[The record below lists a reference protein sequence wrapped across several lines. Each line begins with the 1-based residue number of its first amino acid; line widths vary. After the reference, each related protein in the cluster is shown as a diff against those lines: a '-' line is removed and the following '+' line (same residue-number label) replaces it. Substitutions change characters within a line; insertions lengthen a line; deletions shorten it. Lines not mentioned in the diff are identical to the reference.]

1 MATLA
6 ADRPADTQAPEAVVV
21 RFAGDSG
28 DGMQLTGGQ
37 FTLSTALAGND
48 LATFPDF
55 PAEIRAP
62 QGTLFGVSAF
72 QINFGSTDIETAG
85 DAPDVLVA
93 MNPAALKTNLG
104 ALKPGGLI
112 IADTG
117 EFTKRNLDKAKYET
131 NPIEDGSLAKWDV
144 LAFDISALTIEA
156 VKPFGL
162 GNKDA
167 LRSKNMWTLGLALW
181 MFDRDRQPIVDW
193 LKAKFKG
200 KPEIADANIAALN
213 AGHAYGETAEISG
226 PLKKVHISPA
236 EHEPGLYRTIT
247 GAEAISLGLV
257 AGAQLANL
265 PMFFGGYPIT
275 PASAILHHLVRLK
288 EFGITTFQAEDE
300 IAAICA
306 AIGASYA
313 GQLGVTSSSGP
324 GIALKT
330 EAMGLAIMTELPL
343 VIVNSQRGGPSTGLP
358 TKTEQSDLYQAVYG
372 RNGDAPMPVVAAR
385 SPADAFDCAIEA
397 CRLATQYMTPVI
409 LLTDGYIANAAE
421 PWKVPD
427 PASYA
432 PFPVAFLE
440 EKNADGGETLLP
452 YKRDEKGA
460 RPWIKPGTPGLM
472 HRIGGIEKHE
482 NTGNIDYSPANHQAM
497 TDARKAKID
506 RVAIADQDVA
516 LGETTG
522 RLAVVGWG
530 STFGPIHQAVRR
542 ARKAGLPVSHI
553 HVRHVWPLPTNLGAL
568 LAGFDKVLV
577 PEMNTGQFKTVL
589 RDQLLVDADSLSKTS
604 GQPFAIAEL
613 EAAIAKYF
621 DGVPNNE
628 GGEVP
633 ANSGQLPEPE
643 SGHDDGSLRPE
654 HRSPQSEVNP

>member
-1 MATLA
+1 MA
-6 ADRPADTQAPEAVVV
+6 DNKPATAPGSATPEAVVV

-72 QINFGSTDIETAG
+72 QINFGSTAIETAG

-93 MNPAALKTNLG
+93 MNPAALKTNVT

-117 EFTKRNLDKAKYET
+117 EFTKRNLEKAKYET
-131 NPIEDGSLAKWDV
+131 SPLEDGSLAKWDL
-144 LAFDISALTIEA
+144 LAFDISALTLES

-162 GNKDA
+162 GNKEA
-167 LRSKNMWTLGLALW
+167 LRCKNMWTLGLALW
-181 MFDRDRQPIVDW
+181 MFDRDRAPLVEW
-193 LKAKFKG
+193 LKDKFRKN
-200 KPEIADANIAALN
+200 PVLADANIAALN
-213 AGHAYGETAEISG
+213 AGHAYGETAELAG
-226 PLKKVHISPA
+226 PLKKLHLDPVESA
-236 EHEPGLYRTIT
+236 PGLYRTVT
-247 GAEAISLGLV
+247 GAEAVSLGLV
-257 AGAQLANL
+257 AGAQLAEL

-275 PASAILHHLVRLK
+275 PASAILHNLVKLK
-288 EFGITTFQAEDE
+288 EFGVTTFQAEDE
-300 IAAICA
+300 IAAICS

-324 GIALKT
+324 GIALKG

-372 RNGDAPMPVVAAR
+372 RNGDAPLPVIAAR

-397 CRLATQYMTPVI
+397 CRLAVQYMTPVI
-409 LLTDGYIANAAE
+409 LLTDGYIGNAAE
-421 PWKVPD
+421 PWAVPD

-432 PFPVAFLE
+432 PFPVKFLAE
-440 EKNADGGETLLP
+440 NNNADGGKVLP
-452 YKRDEKGA
+452 YKRDESGV

-472 HRIGGIEKHE
+472 HRIGGIEKAPG
-482 NTGNIDYSPANHQAM
+482 TGDLDYSPATHQLQ

-506 RVAIADQDVA
+506 GIAKAIPAQEVT
-516 LGETTG
+516 LGNSTG
-522 RLAVVGWG
+522 KLAVVGWG
-530 STFGPIHQAVRR
+530 STYGPIVQAVRR
-542 ARKAGLPVSHI
+542 ARAKGQDVSHI
-553 HVRHVWPLPTNLGAL
+553 HVRHIWPLPENLGDL
-568 LAGFDKVLV
+568 LKGFDKVLV

-589 RDQLLVDADSLSKTS
+589 RDQYLVDAQPLNKTS
-604 GQPFAIAEL
+604 GQPYTIAEI
-613 EAAIAKYF
+613 EAAI
-621 DGVPNNE
+621 
-628 GGEVP
+628 
-633 ANSGQLPEPE
+633 
-643 SGHDDGSLRPE
+643 DDMLA
-654 HRSPQSEVNP
+654 